1 MSNATGQNP
10 GYQTVPSV
18 GGESLL
24 AISFRTLELPAIV
37 SIHKE
42 VSSTNVMLLS
52 QLPALMKG
60 R

>member
-10 GYQTVPSV
+10 GYQTVLSV

-24 AISFRTLELPAIV
+24 AITFRTLGLPVTV

-42 VSSTNVMLLS
+42 LSSTNVMLLS